1 MRDAIHD
8 MTRPW
13 RLGGRS
19 VIALVLGVALVV
31 TGCGGRQ
38 QAGPPTQRNPASAT
52 RVLALPSQSEVE
64 KAARSRLEA
73 PRASSMTLEKL
84 RAHAADIAVKTP
96 VDRYELQSRA
106 QSLPAGVE
114 AAFGFV
120 RDHVR
125 YEAYRGVLRG
135 AEVTYTARAGNAYD
149 RSLLLAELLGAK
161 GISTR
166 FALGTLGRPETERLF
181 ARIFEPSRPEPDAG
195 TPGLANTAEGQAL
208 LARLRARAARDL
220 AAIKTAL
227 GPTPPVNT
235 SPPLDAVLKEIE
247 EHAWVQA
254 LVGDQWVDLDSAF
267 PDAVSGRA
275 YTRAD
280 NTVDV
285 FPDAVFQRVT
295 VRVVT
300 EWVASGSLSE
310 ETVLEVTSPAE
321 RLLDREI
328 YLLHGPGNADVSGAI
343 TKGILASQGGE
354 PWVPVLWLDGETH
367 VGTPFAFID
376 QEQSAPRGSPPS
388 GGLRGVF
395 GPGGALG
402 SDRQFVSERLEV
414 EIVYPGGQRE
424 VTRRV
429 LVDRAAAAWRGST
442 PREGRSLRPL
452 ERDDKGLVAPR
463 VVHNL
468 WFSAGRHNLAAYVQ
482 AVSELFQAVRFGVPP
497 PPSSDLT
504 IGEQLWPLA
513 VQNFAFLVLSDHLVV
528 PSLNDETGY
537 RFYADSPRVLIV
549 SVGPNARSGSSGL
562 TITYDL
568 RRDHL
573 RGLAQSAATAQ
584 AVQERK
590 IWFGLLQGALEHD
603 LAEQLATGERAST
616 VEVKSTSSLLTGD
629 GVTVL
634 RPGVVPA
641 PGGLPPDPEAA
652 ARVVEA
658 LSAGRTV
665 LMPRGVLRGGPWG
678 WWELSPEG
686 ELHAVL
692 GGLMGGV
699 LLSEFRGGSRFG
711 GSSGSGGKI
720 NYVDPNTY
728 SATPPKKPARPGRA
742 AGKQESGGT
751 DQYVGMIKWVVGT
764 LFVLVLDTALYQTV
778 GIGTN
783 ALGSLVSAILSD
795 GSP

>member
-1 MRDAIHD
+1 MKAAILV
-8 MTRPW
+8 MTRPRKLSG
-13 RLGGRS
+13 RL
-19 VIALVLGVALVV
+19 VIAFFLGVVLVV
-31 TGCGGRQ
+31 TGCGRQ

-64 KAARSRLEA
+64 RAARSRLE
-73 PRASSMTLEKL
+73 PPRVPSLTLEDLRGRASEV
-84 RAHAADIAVKTP
+84 AAQTP
-96 VDRYELQSRA
+96 VDRYDLESRA
-106 QSLPAGVE
+106 RSLPAGVE

-135 AEVTYTARAGNAYD
+135 AEVTYTARAGNAFD
-149 RSLLLAELLGAK
+149 RSLLLAELLRAK

-181 ARIFEPSRPEPDAG
+181 ARIFEPSRPEPDDR
-195 TPGLANTAEGQAL
+195 TPGLSNTVEGQAL

-220 AAIKTAL
+220 AAIRAAL
-227 GPTPPVNT
+227 GSALPTNT
-235 SPPLDAVLKEIE
+235 SPPFDAVLKEIE

-267 PDAVSGRA
+267 PDAVPGRA

-343 TKGILASQGGE
+343 TKGILAAQGGE
-354 PWVPVLWLDGETH
+354 PWVPMLWLDGETH
-367 VGTPFAFID
+367 VGTPFAFLD

-402 SDRQFVSERLEV
+402 SDRQFVAERLEV

-442 PREGRSLRPL
+442 TREGGGLRPL
-452 ERDDKGLVAPR
+452 ERDEKGLIAPR

-482 AVSELFQAVRFGVPP
+482 AVNELFQAVRFGVPP
-497 PPSSDLT
+497 APPSDLT

-513 VQNFAFLVLSDHLVV
+513 VQNFAFLVVSDHLVV
-528 PSLNDETGY
+528 PSLNDGTGY

-549 SVGPNARSGSSGL
+549 SVGPDARSGSSGL

-573 RGLAQSAATAQ
+573 RGLPQSAATAQ

-603 LAEQLATGERAST
+603 MAEQLVAGERSST
-616 VEVKSTSSLLTGD
+616 FEVTSTSSLLTGD
-629 GVTVL
+629 GMTVL
-634 RPGVVPA
+634 RPGAAPA
-641 PGGLPPDPEAA
+641 SGALPPGQEAA
-652 ARVVEA
+652 ARVLEA

-665 LMPRGVLRGGPWG
+665 LIPRGVLRGGPWG
-678 WWELSPEG
+678 WWELFPEG

-692 GGLMGGV
+692 GGLLG
-699 LLSEFRGGSRFG
+699 SEFRGGSRFG
-711 GSSGSGGKI
+711 GSSGYGGKT
-720 NYVDPNTY
+720 NYVDPSTY
-728 SATPPKKPARPGRA
+728 GSKPPKKPGRPGRA

-751 DQYVGMIKWVVGT
+751 DKYVGMVKWVVGV
-764 LFVLVLDTALYQTV
+764 LAVLVLDTALYHTV
-778 GIGTN
+778 GIGSN

>member
-1 MRDAIHD
+1 MKDAILAI
-8 MTRPW
+8 TRPW

-31 TGCGGRQ
+31 TACGGRQ
-38 QAGPPTQRNPASAT
+38 ETGGPPPGSQRNPSSVA

-64 KAARSRLEA
+64 KAARSRLEQPGA
-73 PRASSMTLEKL
+73 PSTTLEEL
-84 RAHAADIAVKTP
+84 RAHAADIAAKTP
-96 VDRYELQSRA
+96 ADRYDLENRA
-106 QSLPAGVE
+106 RSLPEGME

-135 AEVTYTARAGNAYD
+135 AEVAYTARAGNAFD
-149 RSLLLAELLGAK
+149 RSVLLAELLRAK

-166 FALGTLGRPETERLF
+166 FALGALARPEAERLF
-181 ARIFEPSRPEPDAG
+181 ARIFEPSRPEPDAQ
-195 TPGLANTAEGQAL
+195 TPGLANRVEGQAL

-220 AAIKTAL
+220 AAIQTAL
-227 GPTPPVNT
+227 GPTRPSNA

-267 PDAVSGRA
+267 PDALPGRA
-275 YTRAD
+275 YTRPD
-280 NTVDV
+280 STVDV
-285 FPDAVFQRVT
+285 LPDAVFQRVT

-300 EWVASGSLSE
+300 EWVTSGSLSE

-328 YLLHGPGNADVSGAI
+328 YLLHGPGNTDISGAI
-343 TKGILASQGGE
+343 TKGILAAQGGE
-354 PWVPVLWLDGETH
+354 PWVPMLWLDGETH
-367 VGTPFAFID
+367 VGTPFAFLD
-376 QEQSAPRGSPPS
+376 QEQSVPRGSPPS

-402 SDRQFVSERLEV
+402 SDRQFVAERLEV

-442 PREGRSLRPL
+442 TREGGGLRSL
-452 ERDDKGLVAPR
+452 ERDEKGLIAPR

-482 AVSELFQAVRFGVPP
+482 AVNELFQAVRFGVPP

-504 IGEQLWPLA
+504 IGEQLWPVA

-528 PSLNDETGY
+528 PSLNDGTDY
-537 RFYADSPRVLIV
+537 RFYADSPRLLIV
-549 SVGPNARSGSSGL
+549 SIGPDLRSGPNGL

-573 RGLAQSAATAQ
+573 RGIAQSAAAAQ
-584 AVQERK
+584 AVTERR

-603 LAEQLATGERAST
+603 MAEQLVAGERSST
-616 VEVKSTSSLLTGD
+616 FEVTSTSSLLTGD
-629 GVTVL
+629 GMTVL
-634 RPGVVPA
+634 RPGAAPA
-641 PGGLPPDPEAA
+641 SGALPPDQEAA
-652 ARVVEA
+652 ARVLEA
-658 LSAGRTV
+658 LSVGRTV
-665 LMPRGVLRGGPWG
+665 LIPRGVLRGGSWG
-678 WWELSPEG
+678 WWELTPDG
-686 ELHAVL
+686 ELRAVL
-692 GGLMGGV
+692 EGGLM
-699 LLSEFRGGSRFG
+699 GSRFG
-711 GSSGSGGKI
+711 GSGSGYGSGKGTH
-720 NYVDPNTY
+720 YVDPKTY
-728 SATPPKKPARPGRA
+728 SATPPKKPGRPGRA
-742 AGKQESGGT
+742 AGKQQSGGT

-764 LFVLVLDTALYQTV
+764 LAVLVVDTALYHTV
-778 GIGTN
+778 GIGSN